1 MFLPTTTT
9 KKFLAT
15 KQQNQILKSLHT
27 INSKIVP
34 LTQSSG
40 SIPDHEGIKSKN
52 KKKKQNKNK
61 KKKAYKLFLVHVES
75 SSFYSMKLVQTTE
88 ELD

>member
-9 KKFLAT
+9 KKILAT
-15 KQQNQILKSLHT
+15 KQQNQMLKSLHT
-27 INSKIVP
+27 INSKTVL

-52 KKKKQNKNK
+52 KKKTKTKTNK
-61 KKKAYKLFLVHVES
+61 KKPT
-75 SSFYSMKLVQTTE
+75 SFS
-88 ELD
+88 

>member
-52 KKKKQNKNK
+52 KKKKNKTKTK
-61 KKKAYKLFLVHVES
+61 KKKPT
-75 SSFYSMKLVQTTE
+75 SFS
-88 ELD
+88 